1 MEASKEEKNR
11 DLFWLGPEIGNQLKE
26 KNIRLIFRL
35 HLFLQLDISLLDIIS
50 DIDTN
55 RLNYRLVW
63 SEDYR

>member
-1 MEASKEEKNR
+1 VEASKEEKNR

-26 KNIRLIFRL
+26 KNRLIFRL